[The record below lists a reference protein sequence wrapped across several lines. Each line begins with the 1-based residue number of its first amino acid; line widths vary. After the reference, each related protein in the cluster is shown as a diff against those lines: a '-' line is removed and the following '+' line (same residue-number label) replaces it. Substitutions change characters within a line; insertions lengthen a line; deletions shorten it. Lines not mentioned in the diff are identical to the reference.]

1 MYKPT
6 MWNEFHNI
14 TKINNNITNHFAKIL
29 YELIKTP
36 NRRFNITN
44 LTDDGSNETNVNWV
58 ENELV

>member
-1 MYKPT
+1 MNFT
-6 MWNEFHNI
+6 ISI

-29 YELIKTP
+29 YELMKTP